1 MNVVLFDESEIWK
14 NLLPLTFTR
23 PVSEIRIGILSIK
36 QKWDKHLKTSSSY
49 LTQDFLSQKFNSILT
64 DDTLFINASV
74 CPDEKLVTKIQKLTT
89 HSAICYQNKLVAFR
103 GNQDFLKNTHQLSK
117 TEIEHQPLIVEQVW
131 DIFQKN
137 AQALIADFQLLT
149 QNKKSAA
156 ISNSVTIVG
165 DAGLVFFEEGAKA
178 EACVLNT
185 SGGPIYIGKNAEI
198 MEGSLIRGPF
208 ALGENSTLKLGTK
221 IYGATTIGPEC
232 KVGGEVSNSVIFG
245 FTNKAHDGF
254 IGNSILGEW
263 CNLGADTNTSNL
275 KNNYATVKVYNYV
288 VQKSID
294 SGQQFCGLIMGDH
307 SKSGINT
314 MFNTGTVV
322 GVAANVFGGGFPPT
336 HIPSFSWGGSEGF
349 EKYQP
354 NKFFETAIKVYERRH
369 CVLGEVDRQI
379 LSHISTL

>member
-1 MNVVLFDESEIWK
+1 MNVVLFDENEVWK

-23 PVSEIRIGILSIK
+23 PVSEIRIGILTIK
-36 QKWDKHLKTSSSY
+36 QKWDKHLNTKCSY
-49 LTQDFLSQKFNSILT
+49 LTEAYLSQKFNTILT
-64 DDTLFINASV
+64 NDTIFINSSV
-74 CPDEKLVTKIQKLTT
+74 CPDDQLVSSVKQLITNSALYFQDKLI
-89 HSAICYQNKLVAFR
+89 AFK
-103 GNQDFLKNTHQLSK
+103 GHKQLLDDTHQLSR
-117 TEIEHQPLIVEQVW
+117 TNMEYQPLMVEQVW

-137 AQALIADFQLLT
+137 AQALVADFKLLT
-149 QNKKSAA
+149 QNNKSSM
-156 ISNSVTIVG
+156 ISESLTIIG
-165 DAGLVFFEEGAKA
+165 DANLVFFEEGAKA

-185 SGGPIYIGKNAEI
+185 TGGPIYIGKNAEL
-198 MEGSLIRGPF
+198 MEGCLVRGPF

-221 IYGATTIGPEC
+221 VYGASTIGPEC

-254 IGNSILGEW
+254 IGNSVLGEW

-275 KNNYATVKVYNYV
+275 KNNYATVKVYNYYTQQSV
-288 VQKSID
+288 D

-322 GVAANVFGGGFPPT
+322 GVASNIFGGGFPPT

-349 EKYQP
+349 EKYQI
-354 NKFFETAIKVYERRH
+354 NKFFETATKVYERRH
-369 CVLGEVDRQI
+369 CVLGEVDKQI